1 MPNFSSEQMD
11 VPSNLLLASWT
22 DRFLAWLIDFIIV
35 SIGLAILFAALSL
48 PFWFDNNMIRAYKSI
63 EPLHYLISSIVF
75 LGYWT
80 YFEFKTGQSIGKRLL
95 HLRTT
100 DLSGKLIDVKTAAIE
115 SFGKSFLLPFDVVL
129 GWISTNKRR
138 QRIFSRISNTIVIK
152 LKEDDYGMS
161 NNVKYLKD

>member
-1 MPNFSSEQMD
+1 MSNFSSEQMD

-48 PFWFDNNMIRAYKSI
+48 PFWFDNNMTRAYKSI

-129 GWISTNKRR
+129 GWIFTNKRR
-138 QRIFSRISNTIVIK
+138 QRIFSIISNTIVIK